1 MKSFSS
7 LVSLIWDQVGS
18 RGKFLYSLSLSTTTT
33 RILWGW
39 VYVSNRFKMSV
50 VLCCYIFVKTSTNFK
65 SFRRFCVHILSSKKK
80 DTKMFFSSFLFSE
93 TQQEER
99 LPLRRCEIGSIKLRT
114 IKRSEEVR
122 DISIWSYWPKLK
134 LLPIG
139 NGRYY

>member
-33 RILWGW
+33 IIW

-65 SFRRFCVHILSSKKK
+65 SFRRICVHILSSKKRHK
-80 DTKMFFSSFLFSE
+80 NVFFFLFVLRDTTRRE
-93 TQQEER
+93 TSFKKVWNWIHKIKNHKTIR
-99 LPLRRCEIGSIKLRT
+99 GSSWYL
-114 IKRSEEVR
+114 
-122 DISIWSYWPKLK
+122 DLK
-134 LLPIG
+134 LLTQIETIA
-139 NGRYY
+139 YWKW